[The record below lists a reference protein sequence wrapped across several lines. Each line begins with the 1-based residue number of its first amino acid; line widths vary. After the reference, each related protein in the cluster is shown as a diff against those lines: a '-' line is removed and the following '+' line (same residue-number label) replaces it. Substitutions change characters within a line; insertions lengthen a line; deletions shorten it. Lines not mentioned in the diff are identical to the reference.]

1 MKVWQRAITSALRLI
16 AGYIACLV
24 FVVVPA
30 ISTAEHNFADADI
43 DAGRSLYD
51 ANCANCHGA
60 DLEGQPDWRT
70 PDPEGVLP
78 APPHDASGHTWHH
91 ETQLLFDYTK
101 LGGQTA
107 LEIRGVADFP
117 SGMPAFQGSLS
128 DNEIM
133 DVLAFIR
140 STWPEGAQA
149 FQTQVSHP
157 E

>member
-1 MKVWQRAITSALRLI
+1 MKVWQRAIASAFRLI
-16 AGYIACLV
+16 AGHIACLV

-78 APPHDASGHTWHH
+78 APPHDVSGHTWHH

-140 STWPEGAQA
+140 STWPEEAQA